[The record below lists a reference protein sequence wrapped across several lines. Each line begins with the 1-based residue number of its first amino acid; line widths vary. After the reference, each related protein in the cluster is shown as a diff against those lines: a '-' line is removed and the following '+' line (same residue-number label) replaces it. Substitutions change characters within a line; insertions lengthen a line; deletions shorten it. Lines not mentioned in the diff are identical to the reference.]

1 MSQDNNNIKMTENA
15 PSHWAQIM
23 GEIVDKLS
31 GTNMSTTIN
40 FGHLE
45 IDVPHAK
52 GPDGRDI
59 GSAKWIING
68 KILWSTEA
76 SKKDNR

>member
-1 MSQDNNNIKMTENA
+1 MSHDNTKINQQNA
-15 PSHWAQIM
+15 TSQWAQIM

-40 FGHLE
+40 FDHLE

-52 GPDGRDI
+52 GPDGRDL
-59 GSAKWIING
+59 GTAKWVING
-68 KILWSTEA
+68 KIQWTTTA
-76 SKKDNR
+76 YKKE

>member
-1 MSQDNNNIKMTENA
+1 MSQDNNNTKKSENA
-15 PSHWAQIM
+15 PSHWSEIM
-23 GEIVDKLS
+23 GEIVNKLS
-31 GTNMSTTIN
+31 GTNMSTNITFDN
-40 FGHLE
+40 LE

-59 GSAKWIING
+59 GSAKWVING
-68 KILWSTEA
+68 KIQWTTEA